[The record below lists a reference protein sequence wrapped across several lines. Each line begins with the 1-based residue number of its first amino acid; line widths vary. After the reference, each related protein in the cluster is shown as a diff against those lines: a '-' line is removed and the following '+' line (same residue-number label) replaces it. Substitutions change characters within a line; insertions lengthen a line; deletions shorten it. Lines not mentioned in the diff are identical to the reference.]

1 MHFFFRRPAAL
12 VITVVA
18 AAACSDENPA
28 GTSAAGVKPNAYTAP
43 AEPVNGELIR
53 QTGTSPVYLVFNRTL
68 YGIPDMQT
76 LRACTAGYDNAVR
89 TVSSIPVWPVNALPS
104 AGNPQTRPHGRA
116 WVHGDKPIQSTA
128 GGAVYLLVGCVRA
141 GIPSQ
146 AVYQQ
151 TFGDTDWTRVVKV
164 ADADLKAFP
173 EGPLAQGHPLRRA
186 GSLVEQ
192 SGPVRWVTYHGGA
205 LGVPD
210 PLTMDSYCRP
220 WSDLVDE
227 AVDFGFYAENWVLHQ
242 SVSSCTRG
250 NEYPYAGSSMSA
262 ADPWNF
268 YNRQCTSFS
277 AWRLNQDGI
286 EFHNYYR
293 GPRWSDAH
301 NWNDAATA
309 AGVLV
314 NRTPK
319 RGAIAQWEAG
329 AYGASSAGHVAYVAA
344 VHNDGYITIEE
355 YNWATVGGYGTRRI
369 PATSVSNYIHF
380 R

>member
-1 MHFFFRRPAAL
+1 MSVLRLSAAIALAAL
-12 VITVVA
+12 STT
-18 AAACSDENPA
+18 ACTDQNPA
-28 GTSAAGVKPNAYTAP
+28 GINADGVQANAYTAP
-43 AEPVNGELIR
+43 AEPVNGEFIR
-53 QTGTSPVYLVFNRTL
+53 QNGTSPVYLVYNRTL
-68 YGIPDMQT
+68 YGIPDPQT
-76 LRACTAGYDNAVR
+76 LRACTGGYESIVR
-89 TVSSIPVWPVNALPS
+89 VVSSIPGWPVRALPS

-116 WVHGDKPIQSTA
+116 WMHGDKPIQSTA

-146 AVYQQ
+146 TVYQQ

-164 ADADLKAFP
+164 SDADLNAFP

-186 GSLVEQ
+186 GTLVEKT
-192 SGPVRWVTYHGGA
+192 GPVRWVTYHGGS

-210 PLTMDSYCRP
+210 PVTMDSYCRP
-220 WSDLVDE
+220 WADLVDE
-227 AVDFGFYAENWVLHQ
+227 AGDFSFYSESWMLQQAGAGCL
-242 SVSSCTRG
+242 RG
-250 NEYPYAGSSMSA
+250 NEYPYVGSSMSGVDA
-262 ADPWNF
+262 WNF
-268 YNRQCTSFS
+268 YNRQCTSFA
-277 AWRLNQDGI
+277 AWRANQDGT

-309 AGVLV
+309 AGVTV
-314 NRTPK
+314 NKTPR
-319 RGAIAQWEAG
+319 RGAVAQWEAG

-355 YNWATVGGYGTRRI
+355 YNWSTVGGYGTRRI
-369 PATSVSNYIHF
+369 PASSVSNYIHF